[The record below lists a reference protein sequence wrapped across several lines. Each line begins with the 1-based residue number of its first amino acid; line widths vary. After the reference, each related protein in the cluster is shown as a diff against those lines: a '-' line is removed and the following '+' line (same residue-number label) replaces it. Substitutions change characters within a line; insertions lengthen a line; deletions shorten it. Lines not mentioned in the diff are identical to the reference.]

1 MEFDEYYSRLQ
12 KRRYKNIKEL
22 SMMKMIKIPLL
33 ISVVIWPALSI
44 GGASAQSMHSF
55 QDAYGN
61 MIGQGT
67 IPRISDKDYYISQQ
81 SNMADRGDVNAGV
94 NPRGNV
100 DVNPPGFIGD
110 NPFGNSSVPN
120 P

>member
-1 MEFDEYYSRLQ
+1 
-12 KRRYKNIKEL
+12 
-22 SMMKMIKIPLL
+22 MIKIIKLTLL
-33 ISVVIWPALSI
+33 ISLIICPAISI
-44 GGASAQSMHSF
+44 GDASAQSINSF

-67 IPRISDKDYYISQQ
+67 IPKISDKDYYVSQQ

>member
-1 MEFDEYYSRLQ
+1 
-12 KRRYKNIKEL
+12 
-22 SMMKMIKIPLL
+22 MMKMIKVALFLSSITY
-33 ISVVIWPALSI
+33 PALYIS
-44 GGASAQSMHSF
+44 GASAQSIHSF

-61 MIGQGT
+61 MIGHGT
-67 IPRISDKDYYISQQ
+67 IPKISDKDYYISQQ